1 MMETLE
7 ELVEHVRE
15 RVADVAEASLRSA
28 AGTFRSGQK
37 NLAEVEWAIQ
47 EDVRQV
53 GRVIFGAAL
62 STVGTGREGCSLPC
76 ECRSTK
82 RYVSDRPKT
91 LVTLFGPVEF
101 RRAYYNCSNCGH
113 GESPL
118 DRKLGVE
125 GTSVTPAVK
134 DVLAWTNVEMPYG
147 PSREHLLRVLGLSLA
162 KDTHETVVAE
172 LGESVQPGE
181 ESRAREAFAGLPP
194 AEQLYITCD
203 GVKTNT
209 TEGWKEPK
217 LGAVFR
223 AERNEDGKPVRGPT
237 RYIGRIED
245 SETFGQRLWRL
256 AEAAGVEK
264 AKTVIVLG
272 DGALWIWN
280 LADFHFPGAVQIV
293 DWYHATERLA
303 ALATR
308 VWGESSPEGKAW
320 YEARKAEL
328 WDGRVDAVLTA
339 LSHLTVRPLA
349 VRDAIRKAIGYFED
363 NQHRMQYGEFRAK
376 GHFIGSGVVEGACK
390 FIIARRFKLSGMR
403 WTIDG
408 FHRLLNLRLCI
419 INRDWDR
426 FARSHFPRVSA
437 PAYTYF

>member
-1 MMETLE
+1 MMGTLE
-7 ELVEHVRE
+7 ELVEHIRE

-28 AGTFRSGQK
+28 AEVLHSGEK
-37 NLAEVEWAIQ
+37 NLAEVERAIQ
-47 EDVRQV
+47 DDVRHV
-53 GRVIFGAAL
+53 GRAVFGAVL
-62 STVGTGREGCSLPC
+62 ETIGTGREGCSLPC
-76 ECRSTK
+76 ECRCTK

-101 RRAYYNCSNCGH
+101 RRAYYHCSNCGT

-118 DRKLGVE
+118 DRRLGVE

-134 DVLAWTNVEMPYG
+134 DVLAWTDVEMPYG
-147 PSREHLLRVLGLSLA
+147 RSREHLWRVLGLSLS

-181 ESRAREAFAGLPP
+181 GARAREAFAGLPP

-203 GVKTNT
+203 GVKANT

-223 AERNEDGKPVRGPT
+223 AERDKDGEPVRGPT

-245 SETFGQRLWRL
+245 SEAFGQRLWWL

-264 AKTVIVLG
+264 AKTVIILG
-272 DGALWIWN
+272 DGAPWIWN

-293 DWYHATERLA
+293 DWYHATERLSE
-303 ALATR
+303 LATR
-308 VWGESSPEGKAW
+308 VWGEGSADGKTW
-320 YEARKAEL
+320 YEARKTEL
-328 WDGRVDAVLTA
+328 YAGDVEAVLAA
-339 LSHLTVRPLA
+339 LSRLAVRPLA
-349 VRDAIRKAIGYFED
+349 VRDAIRKAIGYFDD
-363 NQHRMQYGEFRAK
+363 NRARMRYGTFRAK
-376 GHFIGSGVVEGACK
+376 GYFIGSGVVEGACK
-390 FIIARRFKLSGMR
+390 FIIARRFKQSGMR
-403 WTIDG
+403 WTIAG
-408 FHRLLNLRLCI
+408 FHHLLHLRLCI

-426 FARSHFPRVSA
+426 FARLYFPRVSA
-437 PAYTYF
+437 TACTYF